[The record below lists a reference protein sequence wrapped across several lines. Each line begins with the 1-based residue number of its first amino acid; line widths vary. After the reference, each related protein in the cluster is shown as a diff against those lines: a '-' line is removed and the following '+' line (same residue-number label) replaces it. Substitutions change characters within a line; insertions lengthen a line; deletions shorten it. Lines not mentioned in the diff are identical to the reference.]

1 MSASITR
8 DGTDILI
15 RMPVADVQSLRVALQ
30 PCPCRATK
38 SHSTRDIRAR
48 LDRGLAAALF
58 QKPKE
63 RKPA

>member
-8 DGTDILI
+8 DGADILI

-38 SHSTRDIRAR
+38 SNSTQSIRAR

-58 QKPKE
+58 QKQKS
-63 RKPA
+63 KP